1 MTRQDLSPIG
11 EILTARLCGVSFWQ
25 SQCPLWV
32 RVNNASEGLFPN
44 RHKYNETRYV
54 SRLEMTGQTDKY
66 LGPISCL
73 ALSFANCFL
82 MQAEEIGVPI
92 EEVLI

>member
-1 MTRQDLSPIG
+1 
-11 EILTARLCGVSFWQ
+11 
-25 SQCPLWV
+25 
-32 RVNNASEGLFPN
+32 
-44 RHKYNETRYV
+44 
-54 SRLEMTGQTDKY
+54 MTGQTDKY

-92 EEVLI
+92 EEVLIWGRDWSSAGRRNLAFLPLTFDTGAEIGLERDFTKPEYPFEFLSLEDKKEKH